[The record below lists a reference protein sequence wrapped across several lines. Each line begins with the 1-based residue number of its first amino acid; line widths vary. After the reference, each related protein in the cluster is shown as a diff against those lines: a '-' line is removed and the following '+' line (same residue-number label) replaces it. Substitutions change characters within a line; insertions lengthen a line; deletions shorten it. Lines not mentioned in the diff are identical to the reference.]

1 MTATTDPATDTDPA
15 VFVAEWEAWHA
26 AREAKCRDP
35 HGWVA
40 ITALHWLAQEPATLD
55 GVPGRWSSVD
65 GTVRIEAA
73 TADGITLPDGSAV
86 DGAAE
91 LTPVEGASGLSV
103 RAGDLLLEVARR
115 TGHDIV
121 RVHDP
126 KAPQLAAFTG
136 IPTFAPDP
144 AWVAQGRI
152 ERFDAPQT
160 VTTGA
165 VVDGLEHH
173 HQAIGTVSFTL
184 GGIEQAL
191 VVFSDGPGAKVLFR
205 DATSGVTTY
214 PGARTLAL
222 GPIAEDGIVNLDF
235 NRAANLPCGLT
246 QFATCPVAPAEN
258 TLTVAVEAGEKWG
271 PARADV

>member
-1 MTATTDPATDTDPA
+1 MTTTDISTDLDRA
-15 VFVAEWEAWHA
+15 AFAAEWEAWHA
-26 AREAKCRDP
+26 AREEYFRAP

-40 ITALHWLAQEPATLD
+40 ITALHWLTSDSATLD

-73 TADGITLPDGSAV
+73 ASDGVTLPDGSTV

-91 LTPVEGASGLSV
+91 LTPVEGAPGLAV

-126 KAPQLAAFTG
+126 KATQLAEFAG

-144 AWVAQGRI
+144 AWAVQARLD
-152 ERFDAPQT
+152 RYDAAQT

-173 HQAIGTVSFTL
+173 HTAIGTVTFTL
-184 GGIEQAL
+184 GGVDQSLI
-191 VVFSDGPGAKVLFR
+191 VFDGNHGASVLFR

-222 GPIAEDGIVNLDF
+222 GPVAEDGTLTLDF

-246 QFATCPVAPAEN
+246 QFATCPVAPAQN
-258 TLTVAVEAGEKWG
+258 TLTVAVEAGEKWVAG
-271 PARADV
+271 R